1 MKLSLFNTL
10 TRKREVFS
18 PLDTNLVKMYVCG
31 PTVYDHP
38 HIGNARSAVVYDILY
53 RILRF
58 IYGKDKV
65 IYVRN
70 ITDVDDKII
79 TRALERK
86 IPISKLTKET
96 TEYFHKDMAYLGCLA
111 PNIEPKATEHIAEM
125 ILIIQKLIKLGFAY
139 ETNGNV
145 YFEVAKAE
153 RYTKLSCRS
162 LGEMLE
168 GVRNPNSADKTNPGD
183 FILWKAADSGDDE
196 SAKFDSPF
204 GEGRPGWHIECS
216 AMSHKYL
223 GETFDIHGGGA
234 DLIFPH
240 HTNEIAQST
249 SAFPGSEFAKYW
261 VHNGFLTV
269 GGEKM
274 SKSLGNFV
282 TVNDLA
288 TSGMQ
293 GDTARLLLLSAHYH
307 KPLDY
312 NEKAII
318 DSEKTISYWY
328 RALGDIPENELLE
341 DTALLPDEFINCLL
355 DDMNTH
361 LAITLINGYAKE
373 VHLAKGIEEKVTKVN
388 LMYSCAKFLGLMRM
402 PAKEWF
408 GNTDDSGTIETL
420 LEKRQIAKQTK
431 NWDVADSI
439 RKDLEAMG
447 IAIEDKPDGTS
458 SWRKI

>member
-10 TRKREVFS
+10 TRKIEVFS
-18 PLDTNLVKMYVCG
+18 PLDNNLVKMYVCG

-53 RILRF
+53 RILKF
-58 IYGKDKV
+58 IYGEDKV

-70 ITDVDDKII
+70 ITDVDDKIMA
-79 TRALERK
+79 RALERK

-111 PNIEPKATEHIAEM
+111 PSIEPKATEHIAEM
-125 ILIIQKLIKLGFAY
+125 ISIIQKLIKLGFAY
-139 ETNGNV
+139 ETGGNV
-145 YFEVAKAE
+145 YFEVTKAQK
-153 RYTKLSCRS
+153 YTELSGRS
-162 LGEMLE
+162 FSEMLE
-168 GVRNPNSADKTNPGD
+168 GVRNPNSEDKTNPGD
-183 FILWKAADSGDDE
+183 FVLWKAADSRDDE

-204 GEGRPGWHIECS
+204 GVGRPGWHIECS

-269 GGEKM
+269 NHEKM

-282 TVNDLA
+282 TVNDWA
-288 TSGMQ
+288 TSGMKE
-293 GDTARLLLLSAHYH
+293 DTARLLLLGAHYR

-312 NEKAII
+312 NEKATI
-318 DSEKTISYWY
+318 DAEKTISYWY
-328 RALGDIPENELLE
+328 RALEGLPENELSGN
-341 DTALLPDEFINCLL
+341 ASLPDEFINCLL

-361 LAITLINGYAKE
+361 MAITLINEYAKE
-373 VHLAKGIEEKVTKVN
+373 AHLAKGTGEQTTKGN
-388 LMYSCAKFLGLMRM
+388 LMYSCAKFLGLMRL

-408 GNTDDSGTIETL
+408 GNTDDNETIKGL
-420 LEKRQIAKQTK
+420 LEKRQVAKQNK
-431 NWDVADSI
+431 NWEAADSI
-439 RKDLEAMG
+439 RKELEAMG
-447 IAIEDKPDGTS
+447 IKVEDRPDGTS
-458 SWRKI
+458 NWRKI

>member
-10 TRKREVFS
+10 TRKIEVFS
-18 PLDTNLVKMYVCG
+18 PLDNNLVKMYVCG

-53 RILRF
+53 RILKF
-58 IYGKDKV
+58 IYGEDKV

-70 ITDVDDKII
+70 ITDVDDKIMA
-79 TRALERK
+79 RALERK

-111 PNIEPKATEHIAEM
+111 PSIEPKATEHIAEM
-125 ILIIQKLIKLGFAY
+125 ISIIQKLIKLGFAY
-139 ETNGNV
+139 ETDGNV
-145 YFEVAKAE
+145 YFEVTKA
-153 RYTKLSCRS
+153 RDYTKLSGRS
-162 LGEMLE
+162 FSEMLE
-168 GVRNPNSADKTNPGD
+168 GVRNPNSEDKTNPGD
-183 FILWKAADSGDDE
+183 FVLWKAADSQDDE

-204 GEGRPGWHIECS
+204 GVGRPGWHIECS

-269 GGEKM
+269 NHEKM

-282 TVNDLA
+282 TVNDWA
-288 TSGMQ
+288 TSGMKE
-293 GDTARLLLLSAHYH
+293 DTARLLLLGAHYR

-312 NEKAII
+312 NEKATI
-318 DSEKTISYWY
+318 DAEKTISYWY
-328 RALGDIPENELLE
+328 RALEGLPENELSGN
-341 DTALLPDEFINCLL
+341 TSLPDEFINCLL

-361 LAITLINGYAKE
+361 LAITLINEYAKE
-373 VHLAKGIEEKVTKVN
+373 AHLAKGTGEQITKGN
-388 LMYSCAKFLGLMRM
+388 LMYSCAKFLGLMRL

-408 GNTDDSGTIETL
+408 GNTDDNETIKGL
-420 LEKRQIAKQTK
+420 LEKRQVAKQNK
-431 NWDVADSI
+431 NWEAADSI
-439 RKDLEAMG
+439 RKELEAMG
-447 IAIEDKPDGTS
+447 IMVEDKSDGTS
-458 SWRKI
+458 SWRKV